1 MANQTLYTFKANLQ
15 DLVKLQKEIA
25 KAQKE
30 LNKLKKTDKEYQAQ
44 QKKLGDLQGKFNKTA
59 GAMKNA
65 TGAANNLNKAGG
77 KLINTFKSAAV
88 AIGAAFAVRAIVGS
102 IKSIISTF
110 SEFEAQMAAVK
121 AISGATGEEFK
132 VLESSA
138 LKLGASTVFTATQ
151 VGKLQE
157 EFARLGFTV
166 EEIDSATV
174 STLNLAAA
182 TGESLANSAQIA
194 GSTLR
199 AFNLDAEQTQ
209 RVTDVMASSF
219 TNSALNLERFKES
232 MKFVAPV
239 ARATGFTLEET
250 SSLLMNLA
258 DNGLTGSIAGNALK
272 NVFLKLGDA
281 NSKLAKKLGGP
292 VQGLPQLVEAMKK
305 LKEEGFSA
313 TEAVDLLDKR
323 SAPAFLALIKN
334 IEGLESGVDILNMT
348 EGAVNRMAAIRLD
361 TLQGDFTI
369 LKSAAEGLSIALGD
383 QFDISLRN
391 IVYSLT
397 NFIQKVT
404 ESETALKAIQRTV
417 QFLAAAIIGLTARF
431 AAMGLSAVVN
441 GIRSIGTAMVAM
453 TRATIGATAS
463 TKALKAAFASTPW
476 GIVIQAVTTL
486 AASFL
491 LMGDEMEAAEMKQRR
506 LTDAMNES
514 IDGVLDLNDSTKE
527 RADGIRQL
535 VNDFP
540 ELLKFLD
547 LELATNAQLGELKKL
562 LAKEDLIDMQQKIE
576 DNNKKIDMAQAEV
589 DASDATLKKLRE
601 NYKKIRDEQGENS
614 KAAIDAI
621 SKVTR
626 AEDRRKYL
634 MNQEIP
640 FTKNRN
646 KKLLKEIE
654 DYVKQLK
661 TAQNLLIE
669 DGETYRMELRVRYLK
684 ELNDFREIKGEAQ
697 KEAELERNKDRLAYV
712 TAAVEYNDILGESM
726 EKFGKITPQVQKEVD
741 LFLEGSGFKDRI
753 LNDATSAQKL
763 NVELSE
769 LRKFI
774 SNLESSFV
782 RTGNAADDFGSKA
795 GFALNKTK
803 DQYKKLSKL
812 LDDLVDNQF
821 EAAIKQSENQRD
833 ASIKA
838 NEEQIALMKT
848 NIVNITK
855 LQEDGSKEELA
866 ALIKANKSKFNAIK
880 NLTIEEYN
888 DATDAEKGHKDKML
902 EILQSMLDEEG
913 AKLVTANAY
922 QAELYTSH
930 NNTVAQILA
939 DRELSNAEDL
949 AAAGE
954 VEQRQLERNELNFFR
969 VMKNR
974 AAIASK
980 LDEARITK
988 IQTDRDRELKNLK
1001 TLRDRELIT
1010 EEQYNNAKVEL
1021 ERQAQTEIAKIQQD
1035 AKDRNVQD
1043 QIDSIQKIGEYYSM
1057 AFDAFS
1063 TLFTNR
1069 MALQKQETTEFYDAE
1084 AADIDTSMQRELD
1097 AVEGNAQAQE
1107 DIRERYALIQEANEE
1122 KKQAELRAIKKKE
1135 FQVQKVNDII
1145 MATIN
1150 GAVAITKV
1158 AGQTGIGAIAAA
1170 PLMSALV
1177 AAQIAAIAAQKF
1189 VGAKGGIIP
1198 NNEMFARG
1206 GMVVGPSHADG
1217 GVKFAVGGR
1226 VAELEGGEAVI
1237 NKRSTSMFRSQLSD
1251 MNVAGGGV
1259 AFANGGIMPGTSN
1272 ALQASSVN
1280 NTQIQFDDLASNII
1294 SGINSKE
1301 VVVTE
1306 ASITT
1311 SQENVS
1317 VTELTSNIF

>member
-614 KAAIDAI
+614 DAAIAAI

-626 AEDRRKYL
+626 AEDRRNFL
-634 MNQEIP
+634 RDREIP
-640 FTKNRN
+640 RLKNRN
-646 KKLLKEIE
+646 KQLLKETE

-669 DGETYRMELRVRYLK
+669 DGETYRMELRVQYLA
-684 ELNDFREIKGEAQ
+684 ELNAFREMSEGQ
-697 KEAELERNKDRLAYV
+697 KEEELERNKDRLAYV
-712 TAAVEYNDILGESM
+712 TAAVEYNDIIGESM

-833 ASIKA
+833 ASLKA

-848 NIVNITK
+848 NITNIEK
-855 LQEDGSKEELA
+855 LQADGSKEELA

-888 DATDAEKGHKDKML
+888 DATDAENGHKDKML
-902 EILQSMLDEEG
+902 EILQSMLDEED
-913 AKLVTANAY
+913 AKLQTAFAY
-922 QAELYTSH
+922 QAQIYSSH
-930 NNTVAQILA
+930 AANLERIQNER
-939 DRELSNAEDL
+939 DLSVAEDV

-954 VEQRQLERNELNFFR
+954 QEARALERNELNFFKAMR
-969 VMKNR
+969 LRRKTR
-974 AAIASK
+974 EDLAAAEIDNVDAEYDRQLTNLQDFYGEDYENNEEYLRQKEELYRQST
-980 LDEARITK
+980 TK
-988 IQTDRDRELKNLK
+988 INEINQ
-1001 TLRDRELIT
+1001 
-1010 EEQYNNAKVEL
+1010 NAL
-1021 ERQAQTEIAKIQQD
+1021 D
-1035 AKDRNVQD
+1035 SNVQD

-1069 MALQKQETTEFYDAE
+1069 MALQKQQTTEFYDAE

-1158 AGQTGIGAIAAA
+1158 AGQTGIAAIAAA

>member
-397 NFIQKVT
+397 KFIQKVT

-417 QFLAAAIIGLTARF
+417 QFVAAAIVGLTARF
-431 AAMGLSAVVN
+431 AAMGLSAVIN

-476 GIVIQAVTTL
+476 GLVIQAVTTL

-506 LTDAMNES
+506 LTDAMNQS

-614 KAAIDAI
+614 DAAIAAI

-626 AEDRRKYL
+626 AEDRRNFL
-634 MNQEIP
+634 RDREIP
-640 FTKNRN
+640 RLKNRN
-646 KKLLKEIE
+646 KQLLKETE

-669 DGETYRMELRVRYLK
+669 DGETYRMELRVQYLA
-684 ELNDFREIKGEAQ
+684 ELNAFREMSEGQ
-697 KEAELERNKDRLAYV
+697 KEEELERNKDRLAYV
-712 TAAVEYNDILGESM
+712 TAAVEYNDIIGESM

-833 ASIKA
+833 ASLKA

-848 NIVNITK
+848 NITNIEK
-855 LQEDGSKEELA
+855 LQADGSKEELA

-888 DATDAEKGHKDKML
+888 DATDAENGHKDKML
-902 EILQSMLDEEG
+902 EILQSMLDEED
-913 AKLVTANAY
+913 AKLQTAFAY
-922 QAELYTSH
+922 QAQIYSSH
-930 NNTVAQILA
+930 AANLERIQNER
-939 DRELSNAEDL
+939 DLSVAEDV

-954 VEQRQLERNELNFFR
+954 QEARALERNELNFFKAMR
-969 VMKNR
+969 LRRKTR
-974 AAIASK
+974 EDLAAAEIDNVDAEYDRQLTNLQDFYGEDYENNEEYLRQKEELYRQST
-980 LDEARITK
+980 TK
-988 IQTDRDRELKNLK
+988 INEINQ
-1001 TLRDRELIT
+1001 
-1010 EEQYNNAKVEL
+1010 NAL
-1021 ERQAQTEIAKIQQD
+1021 D
-1035 AKDRNVQD
+1035 SNVQD

-1069 MALQKQETTEFYDAE
+1069 MALQKQQTTEFYDAE

-1158 AGQTGIGAIAAA
+1158 AGQTGIAAIAAA

>member
-25 KAQKE
+25 KAQQE

-132 VLESSA
+132 VLEASA

-166 EEIDSATV
+166 EEIDAATV

-397 NFIQKVT
+397 KFIQKVT
-404 ESETALKAIQRTV
+404 ESETALKVIQRTV
-417 QFLAAAIIGLTARF
+417 QFLGAAIVGLTARF

-441 GIRSIGTAMVAM
+441 GLRSIGTAMVAM
-453 TRATIGATAS
+453 TRATVGATAS
-463 TKALKAAFASTPW
+463 TNALKAALAATPW
-476 GIVIQAVTTL
+476 GLVTQAVTTL
-486 AASFL
+486 AASIFF
-491 LMGDEMEAAEMKQRR
+491 MGDEMEAAEMKQRR

-527 RADGIRQL
+527 RANSIRQL

-540 ELLKFLD
+540 EMLKFLD

-562 LAKEDLIDMQQKIE
+562 LKREDLIDMQQKIE
-576 DNNKKIDMAQAEV
+576 DNKKKIDMAQAEV
-589 DASDATLKKLRE
+589 DASEALLDKLRA
-601 NYKKIRDEQGENS
+601 NHKEQVRLYGENS
-614 KAAIDAI
+614 QEAINAI

-626 AEDRRKYL
+626 AEDRRNYL
-634 MNQEIP
+634 RDTQIP
-640 FTKNRN
+640 SLKKRN
-646 KKLLKEIE
+646 KQLLKETENYI
-654 DYVKQLK
+654 KQLK
-661 TAQNLLIE
+661 TAQNLLIK
-669 DGETYRMELRVRYLK
+669 DGDTYRMQLRVQYLE
-684 ELNDFREIKGEAQ
+684 ELNAFREMSEGQ
-697 KEAELERNKDRLAYV
+697 KEEELKRNKDRLAYV
-712 TAAVEYNDILGESM
+712 TAAVEYNDMIGESM

-782 RTGNAADDFGSKA
+782 RTGNSADDFGSKA

-821 EAAIKQSENQRD
+821 DAAIKQSENQRN
-833 ASIKA
+833 ASLKA
-838 NEEQIALMKT
+838 NDEQIALMRT
-848 NIVNITK
+848 NMANIRK
-855 LQEDGSKEELA
+855 MQADGSKEELA

-888 DATDAEKGHKDKML
+888 DATDAENGHKDKML
-902 EILQSMLDEEG
+902 EILQAMLDEED
-913 AKLVTANAY
+913 AKLKTAFVY
-922 QAELYTSH
+922 QAELYQSH
-930 NNTVAQILA
+930 NNTIAQILA
-939 DRELSNAEDL
+939 DRQLSNAEDV

-954 VEQRQLERNELNFFR
+954 QEQRELERNELNFFK
-969 VMKNR
+969 VMRNR
-974 AAIASK
+974 ASIADK
-980 LDEARITK
+980 LDKERIK
-988 IQTDRDRELKNLK
+988 NIQTNSDLELQNLQ
-1001 TLRDRELIT
+1001 TLRDSKLIS
-1010 EEQYNNAKVEL
+1010 EEEYQNAKVEM
-1021 ERQAQTEIAKIQQD
+1021 ERKAQTEIAKIQQD

-1043 QIDSIQKIGEYYSM
+1043 QIESIQKIGEYYGM
-1057 AFDAFS
+1057 AFEAFS
-1063 TLFTNR
+1063 TFFTNR
-1069 MALQKQETTEFYDAE
+1069 MALQKQEVTDFYDAE

-1122 KKQAELRAIKKKE
+1122 KKQQELRKIKKEE
-1135 FQVQKVNDII
+1135 FKVQKMNDII

-1150 GAVAITKV
+1150 GALAITKV

-1177 AAQIAAIAAQKF
+1177 AAQIATIAAQKF

-1198 NNEMFARG
+1198 NDEIFARG

-1237 NKRSTSMFRSQLSD
+1237 NKRSTAMFRSQLSD

-1272 ALQASSVN
+1272 TLQASSVN
-1280 NTQIQFDDLASNII
+1280 NTQMQFDDLASNII

-1301 VVVTE
+1301 VIVTE

>member
-1 MANQTLYTFKANLQ
+1 
-15 DLVKLQKEIA
+15 
-25 KAQKE
+25 
-30 LNKLKKTDKEYQAQ
+30 
-44 QKKLGDLQGKFNKTA
+44 
-59 GAMKNA
+59 
-65 TGAANNLNKAGG
+65 
-77 KLINTFKSAAV
+77 
-88 AIGAAFAVRAIVGS
+88 
-102 IKSIISTF
+102 
-110 SEFEAQMAAVK
+110 
-121 AISGATGEEFK
+121 
-132 VLESSA
+132 
-138 LKLGASTVFTATQ
+138 
-151 VGKLQE
+151 
-157 EFARLGFTV
+157 
-166 EEIDSATV
+166 
-174 STLNLAAA
+174 
-182 TGESLANSAQIA
+182 
-194 GSTLR
+194 
-199 AFNLDAEQTQ
+199 
-209 RVTDVMASSF
+209 
-219 TNSALNLERFKES
+219 
-232 MKFVAPV
+232 
-239 ARATGFTLEET
+239 
-250 SSLLMNLA
+250 
-258 DNGLTGSIAGNALK
+258 
-272 NVFLKLGDA
+272 
-281 NSKLAKKLGGP
+281 
-292 VQGLPQLVEAMKK
+292 
-305 LKEEGFSA
+305 
-313 TEAVDLLDKR
+313 
-323 SAPAFLALIKN
+323 
-334 IEGLESGVDILNMT
+334 
-348 EGAVNRMAAIRLD
+348 
-361 TLQGDFTI
+361 
-369 LKSAAEGLSIALGD
+369 
-383 QFDISLRN
+383 
-391 IVYSLT
+391 
-397 NFIQKVT
+397 
-404 ESETALKAIQRTV
+404 
-417 QFLAAAIIGLTARF
+417 
-431 AAMGLSAVVN
+431 MGLSAVVN

-506 LTDAMNES
+506 LTDAMNQS

-614 KAAIDAI
+614 DAAIAAI

-626 AEDRRKYL
+626 AEDRRNFL
-634 MNQEIP
+634 RDREIP
-640 FTKNRN
+640 RLKNRN
-646 KKLLKEIE
+646 KQLLKETE

-669 DGETYRMELRVRYLK
+669 DGETYRMELRVQYLA
-684 ELNDFREIKGEAQ
+684 ELNAFREMSEGQ
-697 KEAELERNKDRLAYV
+697 KEEELERNKDRLAYV
-712 TAAVEYNDILGESM
+712 TAAVEYNDIIGESM

-833 ASIKA
+833 ASLKA

-888 DATDAEKGHKDKML
+888 DATDAENGHKDKML
-902 EILQSMLDEEG
+902 EILQSMLDEED
-913 AKLVTANAY
+913 AKLQTAFAY
-922 QAELYTSH
+922 QAQIYSSH
-930 NNTVAQILA
+930 AANLERIQNER
-939 DRELSNAEDL
+939 DLSVAEDV

-954 VEQRQLERNELNFFR
+954 QEARALERNELNFFKAMR
-969 VMKNR
+969 LRRKTR
-974 AAIASK
+974 EDLAAAEIDNVDAEYDRQLTNLQDFYGEDYENNEEYLRQKEELYRQST
-980 LDEARITK
+980 TK
-988 IQTDRDRELKNLK
+988 INEINQ
-1001 TLRDRELIT
+1001 
-1010 EEQYNNAKVEL
+1010 NAL
-1021 ERQAQTEIAKIQQD
+1021 D
-1035 AKDRNVQD
+1035 SNVQD

-1069 MALQKQETTEFYDAE
+1069 MALQKQQTTEFYDAE

-1158 AGQTGIGAIAAA
+1158 AGQTGIAAIAAA